1 MIKLAFATW
10 LVACVGCISFETSG
24 NAGSDQAFR
33 LEFKEW
39 TTAIDAAKA
48 ADDAAGRTLGAEE
61 VTAFY
66 TMSYWMGLKKALHPA
81 PIDSGIA
88 ARVIGNLQTRGVDP
102 ALLREGQLA
111 AEKMQAAANPIKSM
125 PVYTILFQLPH
136 SRWLEA
142 EALGKAAME
151 QCYLVEK
158 MRPELSARYGVEFPP
173 LDVTKREIPREIP

>member
-1 MIKLAFATW
+1 MIRLAFATC
-10 LVACVGCISFETSG
+10 LVACVGCISFETSE

-33 LEFKEW
+33 LEFNEW
-39 TTAIDAAKA
+39 TTAIDAAYH

-111 AEKMQAAANPIKSM
+111 SEKMQAAANSNKSM

-173 LDVTKREIPREIP
+173 LDVTKREFPREIP

>member
-1 MIKLAFATW
+1 MIKFAFATCLVACV

-24 NAGSDQAFR
+24 GPDQAFR

-39 TTAIDAAKA
+39 TTAIDAAYY
-48 ADDAAGRTLGAEE
+48 ADDAARPSLGAED
-61 VTAFY
+61 VTAFS
-66 TMSYWMGLKKALHPA
+66 TMSYWMGLKKALHPV
-81 PIDSGIA
+81 PIDSGVA

-111 AEKMQAAANPIKSM
+111 AEKMRATADSLGSM

-151 QCYLVEK
+151 QCYVVEK
-158 MRPELSARYGVEFPP
+158 MRLELSARYGVEFPP
-173 LDVTKREIPREIP
+173 LDVPKH